1 MKHPKRLIS
10 FETFLIL
17 SLGLFASQSWALSFK
32 NFEKHPRLVIVMA
45 IDQFRADYLS
55 RYSQEFL
62 PATSA
67 SGRLGGFR
75 YLMQSGAYFPFAEYP
90 AFQNMTCSGHAM
102 LLTGAPPSENGIIMN
117 EWFDRDQQKVIYCA
131 QDDQGELAPQRLKT
145 STVGDELKLSY
156 PQSKTVSIALKDRAA
171 MMLAGHKANIV
182 LWWDKKTNSWNTS
195 AYYGNAPQW
204 LAEHN
209 LNVQKN
215 KGIEDSFTGEGF
227 SVKTQRLTRESFAY
241 AFGTKLTL
249 DLAKQALKNEN
260 LGHNKSTDLLTLSLS
275 NHDFLGHQFG
285 FGSGQMKALT
295 LEEDRQIAD
304 FLNFVRDHMKG
315 LENVVIVLS
324 ADHGIAPNVD
334 KAAAQGLPADKL
346 DLDKIQSKLESDLT
360 LKFGTLKDE
369 KKYIYGQKYFHYYVN
384 PKALVEKRISL
395 TEALAVAKMSAL
407 SFKGVSK
414 VFGRDDF
421 DLGHWPAGLMGEQLK
436 AQYLPTR
443 SGDLVLIPDPFVMDL
458 DENFVT
464 HITGYSYDRQVP
476 LIFLGAHIKPGV
488 HSEFASVLDLAPTL
502 SFMLGTVAP
511 ASAQGRVLNIFKDE

>member
-1 MKHPKRLIS
+1 MKIKCFVLA
-10 FETFLIL
+10 FLL
-17 SLGLFASQSWALSFK
+17 SLGLNSNTSLALSFK
-32 NFEKHPRLVIVMA
+32 NFEKRPKLVIVMA

-102 LLTGAPPSENGIIMN
+102 LLTGAPPTENGIIMN
-117 EWFDRDQQKVIYCA
+117 EWFDREQQKVIYCA
-131 QDDQGELAPQRLKT
+131 QDEQGELAPQRLKT

-156 PQSKTVSIALKDRAA
+156 PLSKTVSLALKDRAA
-171 MMLAGHKANIV
+171 MMLAGHKANVV
-182 LWWDKKTNSWNTS
+182 LWWDKKTNAWSTS
-195 AYYGNAPQW
+195 PYYGNSPQW

-209 LNVQKN
+209 LTVQKN
-215 KGIEDSFTGEGF
+215 KGIEDVFSGEGF
-227 SVKTQRLTRESFAY
+227 SVKTQRLTRDSFAY
-241 AFGTKLTL
+241 SFGTKLTL
-249 DLAKQALKNEN
+249 DLAKEALKKED
-260 LGHNKSTDLLTLSLS
+260 LGHNISTDLLTLSLS

-304 FLNFVRDHMKG
+304 FLNFVKAHMKG
-315 LENVVIVLS
+315 LDNVVIILS

-346 DLDKIQSKLESDLT
+346 DLDKIQTKMESDLT
-360 LKFGTLKDE
+360 AKFGSLKED
-369 KKYIYGQKYFHYYVN
+369 KKYVYGQKYFHYYIN

-395 TEALAVAKMSAL
+395 ADVLAVAKSSAL
-407 SFKGVSK
+407 GFKGVSK

-421 DLGHWPAGLMGEQLK
+421 DLGRWPSGLVGEQLK
-436 AQYLPTR
+436 SQYSPTR
-443 SGDLVLIPDPFVMDL
+443 SGDLVVIPDPFVMDL

-464 HITGYSYDRQVP
+464 HITGYTYDRQVP